1 MEKQI
6 LQYINQLEGY
16 KTAIKSLHWNASN
29 MSEHNLWDDIAK
41 AVADIQ
47 DNVSEMTQGIKGQFQ
62 LDALSPEKYQIKSK
76 KQVLTDIIN
85 DTMTLLNA
93 LNDKEEYIGIKSELE
108 SFVGSMNKFKY
119 LYNITM
125 KEKKIKKVVNES
137 IENYI
142 NKFCR

>member
-1 MEKQI
+1 M
-6 LQYINQLEGY
+6 
-16 KTAIKSLHWNASN
+16 
-29 MSEHNLWDDIAK
+29 D
-41 AVADIQ
+41 
-47 DNVSEMTQGIKGQFQ
+47 
-62 LDALSPEKYQIKSK
+62 KSK

-93 LNDKEEYIGIKSELE
+93 LDDKEEYIGIKSELE

-137 IENYI
+137 IESYI

>member
-47 DNVSEMTQGIKGQFQ
+47 DNVSEMTQGING
-62 LDALSPEKYQIKSK
+62 QIKK
-76 KQVLTDIIN
+76 
-85 DTMTLLNA
+85 A
-93 LNDKEEYIGIKSELE
+93 
-108 SFVGSMNKFKY
+108 
-119 LYNITM
+119 
-125 KEKKIKKVVNES
+125 S
-137 IENYI
+137 ID
-142 NKFCR
+142 